1 MPRPCSTLLTLRPE
15 IRLYPRMEPAASASV
30 IMERSA
36 AQTGDFDAVV
46 QIYWPRVFRFALAS
60 LRDRDAAEA
69 LTQDCF
75 LHACKAWKGFRGD
88 ASIQTWLM
96 RIAVNLVRD
105 AARNRRIQF
114 WKRLRAA
121 DGEEIGRQV
130 CDRRLSPE
138 QEALLREQIARIW
151 KATANLP
158 ERQRTVFLLRFA
170 EDMTLLEIAAAAGLS
185 ENAVKVHLY
194 RALRAVRT
202 QIGRS
207 E

>member
-1 MPRPCSTLLTLRPE
+1 
-15 IRLYPRMEPAASASV
+15 MEPAATATA
-30 IMERSA
+30 IMETCARE
-36 AQTGDFDAVV
+36 TGDFDSVV
-46 QIYWPRVFRFALAS
+46 QLYWPRVFRFALAS

-75 LHACKAWKGFRGD
+75 LHACKAWKGFRGE

-105 AARNRRIQF
+105 ASRNRRLQF
-114 WKRLRAA
+114 WKRLQAA
-121 DGEEIGRQV
+121 DTEEIGRQI

-138 QEALLREQIARIW
+138 EAALLQEQVASIW
-151 KATANLP
+151 KATASLP
-158 ERQRTVFLLRFA
+158 ERQKTVFLLRFA
-170 EDMTLLEIAAAAGLS
+170 QDMTLLEIAGATGLS

-194 RALRAVRT
+194 RALRAVRM
-202 QIGRS
+202 QMGGS

>member
-1 MPRPCSTLLTLRPE
+1 
-15 IRLYPRMEPAASASV
+15 MEPAATVTA
-30 IMERSA
+30 IMEHSA
-36 AQTGDFDAVV
+36 TETRDFDAVV
-46 QIYWPRVFRFALAS
+46 QLYWPRVFRFALAS

-75 LHACKAWKGFRGD
+75 LHAYKAWARFRGE

-105 AARNRRIQF
+105 ASRNRRLQF
-114 WKRLRAA
+114 WKRLQAGDSERIGGHVS
-121 DGEEIGRQV
+121 DG
-130 CDRRLSPE
+130 RLSPE
-138 QEALLREQIARIW
+138 AETLLREQIAAIW
-151 KATANLP
+151 KATAGLP
-158 ERQRTVFLLRFA
+158 ERQKTVFLLRFA
-170 EDMTLLEIAAAAGLS
+170 DEMTLLEVAAATGLS

-202 QIGRS
+202 QMGRS